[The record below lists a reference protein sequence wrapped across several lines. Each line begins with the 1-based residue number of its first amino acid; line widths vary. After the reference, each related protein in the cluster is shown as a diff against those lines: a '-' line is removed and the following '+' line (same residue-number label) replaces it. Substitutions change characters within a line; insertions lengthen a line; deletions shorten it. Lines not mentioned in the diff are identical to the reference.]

1 MHTCLAETIGL
12 YDARALVFS
21 IIYIQNIY
29 AYQHPVTCRCYTT
42 TESIKSLQINN
53 KRYSS

>member
-1 MHTCLAETIGL
+1 MHTCLAKAIEL
-12 YDARALVFS
+12 YEARALVTS

-42 TESIKSLQINN
+42 TESITNQQ
-53 KRYSS
+53 